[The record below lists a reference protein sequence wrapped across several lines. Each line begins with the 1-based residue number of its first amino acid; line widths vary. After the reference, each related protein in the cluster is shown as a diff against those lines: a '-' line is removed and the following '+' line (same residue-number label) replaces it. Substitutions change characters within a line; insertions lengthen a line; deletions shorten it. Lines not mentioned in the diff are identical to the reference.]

1 VQGKRASTALS
12 LGLAALCVVAFA
24 APALAAPAA
33 KPRQA
38 AATTNA
44 VLATLTIRT
53 PNVDIKGKKQTS
65 FAKGASG
72 QVLHQG
78 DTLRTDAT
86 AGLAE
91 ISYTDGSYTRLGPN
105 TEFSITKLSE
115 NQGVRQTQGTLT
127 VGSTWNRAAK
137 VAETGSFEVKAGGAT
152 AAVEGT
158 LFSVVCTAATSCQF
172 IDLFDPV
179 LVTMGS
185 AQVQLESAKTV
196 TSEQG
201 QLTSVEN
208 LTREDLLANL
218 WVAGNIFLDNVL
230 NFGQPTDLPP
240 ETAPPADQPPPRPPV
255 GGGEPVVSADAIDV
269 PGQYPPNG
277 VIVVDQPN
285 VQVGDQVA
293 FRGSG
298 CVPGETLSVLFD
310 GGQVG
315 TVPSDGQGNF
325 AGSITIPVGTSPGQ
339 HLLTVRGSGCE
350 LNTVI
355 TVAGAG
361 ATRALAFT
369 GSSNHTLTYVLA
381 GFAAVMFGGVL
392 VFGTRRRRAAT
403 TSPGARRPSG

>member
-1 VQGKRASTALS
+1 MVQGKRVSTALS

-38 AATTNA
+38 TATTNA

-53 PNVDIKGKKQTS
+53 PNVDIKSKKQTT

-72 QVLHQG
+72 QVLRQG

-115 NQGVRQTQGTLT
+115 KQGVRQTQGTLT

-158 LFSVVCTAATSCQF
+158 LFSVVCTVATSCQF

-179 LVTMGS
+179 LVTMGG
-185 AQVQLESAKTV
+185 AQVQLDSAKTV

-230 NFGQPTDLPP
+230 
-240 ETAPPADQPPPRPPV
+240 E
-255 GGGEPVVSADAIDV
+255 
-269 PGQYPPNG
+269 
-277 VIVVDQPN
+277 
-285 VQVGDQVA
+285 
-293 FRGSG
+293 FR
-298 CVPGETLSVLFD
+298 
-310 GGQVG
+310 
-315 TVPSDGQGNF
+315 
-325 AGSITIPVGTSPGQ
+325 
-339 HLLTVRGSGCE
+339 
-350 LNTVI
+350 
-355 TVAGAG
+355 
-361 ATRALAFT
+361 
-369 GSSNHTLTYVLA
+369 
-381 GFAAVMFGGVL
+381 
-392 VFGTRRRRAAT
+392 
-403 TSPGARRPSG
+403 